1 MANPFGPTFARE
13 TGVVVQS
20 SSLIQGDNMK
30 RALFLIAVCL
40 LLAVPSMAADTN
52 SVSGIYVEAR
62 TAEVF
67 TGGCLMSSEAE
78 TTGRQAVL
86 AWRVDRGSFNN
97 AVSLDGLTIIAVV
110 VGDKNLGIHE
120 LGGAKPVSR
129 TALFVDDRASAAQ
142 RAALLGMAKKL
153 SGDLMGT
160 IVSVQS
166 APIHFADEGHE
177 IAVTAPKIALNVG
190 KHAEHNA
197 GCGAEQWFHPLA
209 SVTDPTIGMT
219 NENSFSGSEL
229 GSRWSDPDKVSAFF
243 GKFVY

>member
-1 MANPFGPTFARE
+1 
-13 TGVVVQS
+13 
-20 SSLIQGDNMK
+20 MK
-30 RALFLIAVCL
+30 RAFLLIAVCL
-40 LLAVPSMAADTN
+40 LLTVPSIAADIN
-52 SVSGIYVEAR
+52 SLSGSYVEVR

-78 TTGRQAVL
+78 TTGRQAML
-86 AWRVDRGSFNN
+86 AWKVDHGTLNGQ
-97 AVSLDGLTIIAVV
+97 ALDGFTIIAVV

-129 TALFVDDRASAAQ
+129 TALFVDDRATPMQ
-142 RAALLGMAKKL
+142 RTALLGMAKKL

-160 IVSVQS
+160 IVSIQS
-166 APIHFADEGHE
+166 TPIQFADQGHE
-177 IAVTAPKIALNVG
+177 ITITAPKIAMNVG

-209 SVTDPTIGMT
+209 SLTDATIGMT

-229 GSRWSDPDKVSAFF
+229 GSKWSDPDKVSAFF
-243 GKFVY
+243 GKFTM

>member
-1 MANPFGPTFARE
+1 
-13 TGVVVQS
+13 
-20 SSLIQGDNMK
+20 MK
-30 RALFLIAVCL
+30 RALLLIAVCL
-40 LLAVPSMAADTN
+40 LLAVPSIAADTK
-52 SVSGIYVEAR
+52 SLSGSYVEVR

-78 TTGRQAVL
+78 TTGRQAML
-86 AWRVDRGSFNN
+86 AWKVDHGTLNGQ
-97 AVSLDGLTIIAVV
+97 SLDGFTIIAVV

-129 TALFVDDRASAAQ
+129 TALFVDDRATPTQ
-142 RAALLGMAKKL
+142 RTALLGMAKKL

-160 IVSVQS
+160 IVSIKS
-166 APIHFADEGHE
+166 TPIQFADQGHE
-177 IAVTAPKIALNVG
+177 IAVTAPKIVMNVG

-209 SVTDPTIGMT
+209 SLTDATIGMT

-229 GSRWSDPDKVSAFF
+229 GSKWSDPDKVSAFF
-243 GKFVY
+243 GKFTY

>member
-1 MANPFGPTFARE
+1 
-13 TGVVVQS
+13 
-20 SSLIQGDNMK
+20 MK
-30 RALFLIAVCL
+30 RALLLIAVCL
-40 LLAVPSMAADTN
+40 LLVVPSIAAGTN
-52 SVSGIYVEAR
+52 SLSGSYVEVR

-78 TTGRQAVL
+78 TTGRQAIL
-86 AWRVDRGSFNN
+86 AWKVDHGTLNGQ
-97 AVSLDGLTIIAVV
+97 ALDGFTIIAVI

-129 TALFVDDRASAAQ
+129 TALFVDDRATPTQ
-142 RAALLGMAKKL
+142 RTALLGMAKKL

-160 IVSVQS
+160 IVSIKS
-166 APIHFADEGHE
+166 TPIQFADQGHE
-177 IAVTAPKIALNVG
+177 IAVTAPKIAMNVG

-209 SVTDPTIGMT
+209 SLTDATIGMT
-219 NENSFSGSEL
+219 NVNSFSGSEL

-243 GKFVY
+243 GKFTY

>member
-1 MANPFGPTFARE
+1 
-13 TGVVVQS
+13 
-20 SSLIQGDNMK
+20 MK
-30 RALFLIAVCL
+30 RALVAIAVCL
-40 LLAVPSMAADTN
+40 LLVLPAIASDGD
-52 SVSGIYVEAR
+52 SLSGVYVEAR

-86 AWRVDRGSFNN
+86 AWRVDRGSLNG
-97 AVSLDGLTIIAVV
+97 VSLDGLTIIAAV

-120 LGGAKPVSR
+120 LGGATPVSR
-129 TALFVDDRASAAQ
+129 TALFVDERASATQ
-142 RAALLGMAKKL
+142 RTALLGMAKKL

-166 APIHFADEGHE
+166 VPIQFADQGHE

-209 SVTDPTIGMT
+209 SVTDATIGMT

-229 GSRWSDPDKVSAFF
+229 GSKWSDPDKASSFF

>member
-1 MANPFGPTFARE
+1 MSRLINRVLL
-13 TGVVVQS
+13 VV
-20 SSLIQGDNMK
+20 
-30 RALFLIAVCL
+30 ALIAIFAL
-40 LLAVPSMAADTN
+40 PTMSAGHSI
-52 SVSGIYVEAR
+52 SGVYVEAR

-86 AWRVDRGSFNN
+86 AWRVDRGSLNG
-97 AVSLDGLTIIAVV
+97 VSLGGLVIIAAI

-120 LGGAKPVSR
+120 LGGAKPLSR
-129 TALFVDDRASAAQ
+129 TALFVDDRASATQ
-142 RAALLGMAKKL
+142 RTALLGMAKKL

-160 IVSVQS
+160 IVSIKS
-166 APIHFADEGHE
+166 ASIQFADHGHE

-209 SVTDPTIGMT
+209 DVTDATIGMT

-243 GKFVY
+243 GKFTY

>member
-1 MANPFGPTFARE
+1 
-13 TGVVVQS
+13 
-20 SSLIQGDNMK
+20 MK
-30 RALFLIAVCL
+30 GALFLILVCL
-40 LLAVPSMAADTN
+40 LLVVPSIASDGN
-52 SVSGIYVEAR
+52 SLSGVYVEAR

-67 TGGCLMSSEAE
+67 TGGCLMRSEAE

-86 AWRVDRGSFNN
+86 AWRVDRGNLN
-97 AVSLDGLTIIAVV
+97 GASLDGLTIIAVV

-129 TALFVDDRASAAQ
+129 TALFVDERASAVQ
-142 RAALLGMAKKL
+142 RTALLGMAKKL

-160 IVSVQS
+160 IVSIQS
-166 APIHFADEGHE
+166 APIQFADQGHE

-209 SVTDPTIGMT
+209 AVTDATIGMT

-229 GSRWSDPDKVSAFF
+229 GSKWSDPDKASAFF